1 MGLKDFQIQ
10 GKVAIVTGAS
20 RGIGRAIAHGL
31 SEAGAKVVLSS
42 RKLEDLQKVA
52 EEIRRKG
59 GDAFPIAAHNGKTV
73 DLENLVKKT
82 VEHYGTID
90 ILVNNAATNPVF
102 GPIIQVEESA
112 WDKIMEVNVKGAFFL
127 SRSAAQV
134 MGEKGGGVIV
144 NIASSAGL
152 RPMPFLGAY
161 SVSKAGVIM
170 LTKVLAVEWAGLKI
184 RVNAVA
190 PGIIETRF
198 SEALWKNETILE
210 EVQKRQPIPRVGQP
224 EEIVGAVLFLA
235 SPASSYMTG
244 EVMVID
250 GGGLLV

>member
-1 MGLKDFQIQ
+1 MDLNGFQIQ

-59 GDAFPIAAHNGKTV
+59 GDAFPIAAHNGKIA

-102 GPIIQVEESA
+102 GPIIQVEESV

-161 SVSKAGVIM
+161 SVSKAGLVM

-224 EEIVGAVLFLA
+224 EEIVGAALFLA

-244 EVMVID
+244 EVIVID

>member
-10 GKVAIVTGAS
+10 GKVAVVTGAS

-59 GDAFPIAAHNGKTV
+59 GDAFPIVAHNGKV
-73 DLENLVKKT
+73 ADLETLVKKT
-82 VEHYGTID
+82 VEHFGTID

-112 WDKIMEVNVKGAFFL
+112 WDKIMEVNVRGAFFL
-127 SRSAAQV
+127 SRAAAQV

-198 SEALWKNETILE
+198 SEALWKNEAILE

-224 EEIVGAVLFLA
+224 EEIASAVLFLA

-250 GGGLLV
+250 GGGVLA

>member
-59 GDAFPIAAHNGKTV
+59 GDAFPIAAHNGKV
-73 DLENLVKKT
+73 ADLENLAKKT

-112 WDKIMEVNVKGAFFL
+112 WDKIMEVNVRGAFFL
-127 SRSAAQV
+127 SRSVAQV

-224 EEIVGAVLFLA
+224 EEIASAVLFLA

-250 GGGLLV
+250 GGGILA

>member
-59 GDAFPIAAHNGKTV
+59 GDAFPIAAHNGRIA

-250 GGGLLV
+250 GGGLLI

>member
-59 GDAFPIAAHNGKTV
+59 GDAFPIAAHNGRIA

-161 SVSKAGVIM
+161 SVSKAGVVM

-250 GGGLLV
+250 GGGLLI

>member
-10 GKVAIVTGAS
+10 GKVAAVTGAS

-31 SEAGAKVVLSS
+31 AEAGAKVVLSS

-52 EEIRRKG
+52 EEIRGKG
-59 GDAFPIAAHNGKTV
+59 GDAFPIAAHNGKIA
-73 DLENLVKKT
+73 DLENLAKKT

-102 GPIIQVEESA
+102 GPIIQVDESA
-112 WDKIMEVNVKGAFFL
+112 WNKIMEVNVRGAFFL
-127 SRSAAQV
+127 SRAAAQV

-161 SVSKAGVIM
+161 SVSKAAVIM

-224 EEIVGAVLFLA
+224 EEIANAVLYLA

-244 EVMVID
+244 EIMVID
-250 GGGLLV
+250 GGGILA

>member
-1 MGLKDFQIQ
+1 MGSKDFQIQ
-10 GKVAIVTGAS
+10 GKIAIVTGAS
-20 RGIGRAIAHGL
+20 RGIGRAIAHSL
-31 SEAGAKVVLSS
+31 AEAGAKVALSS

-59 GDAFPIAAHNGKTV
+59 GDAFPIAAHNGKV
-73 DLENLVKKT
+73 ADLENLVTKT

-102 GPIIQVEESA
+102 GPIIQVDESA
-112 WDKIMEVNVKGAFFL
+112 WNKIMEVNVRGAFFL
-127 SRSAAQV
+127 SRSAALV
-134 MGEKGGGVIV
+134 MGETGGGVIV

-224 EEIVGAVLFLA
+224 EEIAGAVLFLA

-250 GGGLLV
+250 GGNLLV

>member
-52 EEIRRKG
+52 EEIRGKK
-59 GDAFPIAAHNGKTV
+59 GDAFPIAAHNGRIA

>member
-1 MGLKDFQIQ
+1 
-10 GKVAIVTGAS
+10 
-20 RGIGRAIAHGL
+20 
-31 SEAGAKVVLSS
+31 
-42 RKLEDLQKVA
+42 
-52 EEIRRKG
+52 
-59 GDAFPIAAHNGKTV
+59 
-73 DLENLVKKT
+73 
-82 VEHYGTID
+82 
-90 ILVNNAATNPVF
+90 
-102 GPIIQVEESA
+102 
-112 WDKIMEVNVKGAFFL
+112 
-127 SRSAAQV
+127 
-134 MGEKGGGVIV
+134 
-144 NIASSAGL
+144 
-152 RPMPFLGAY
+152 MPFLGAY

-224 EEIVGAVLFLA
+224 EEIASAVLFLA

-250 GGGLLV
+250 GGGILA

>member
-59 GDAFPIAAHNGKTV
+59 GDAFPIAAHNGKIA

-82 VEHYGTID
+82 VDHYGTID

-134 MGEKGGGVIV
+134 MGEKGGGAIV

>member
-134 MGEKGGGVIV
+134 MGEKGGGTIV

-210 EVQKRQPIPRVGQP
+210 EVQKRQPIPRLGQP

>member
-10 GKVAIVTGAS
+10 GKVAVVTGAS

-59 GDAFPIAAHNGKTV
+59 GDAFPIVAHNGKV
-73 DLENLVKKT
+73 ADLENLVKKT

-112 WDKIMEVNVKGAFFL
+112 WDKIMEVNVRGAFFL
-127 SRSAAQV
+127 SRAAAQV

-198 SEALWKNETILE
+198 SEALWKNEAILE

-224 EEIVGAVLFLA
+224 EEIASAVLFLA

-250 GGGLLV
+250 GGGVLA

>member
-59 GDAFPIAAHNGKTV
+59 GDAFPIAAHNGKV
-73 DLENLVKKT
+73 ADLENLAKKT

-112 WDKIMEVNVKGAFFL
+112 WDKIMEVNVRGAFFL

-224 EEIVGAVLFLA
+224 EEIASAVLFLA

-250 GGGLLV
+250 GGGILA

>member
-10 GKVAIVTGAS
+10 RKVAIVTGAS

-134 MGEKGGGVIV
+134 MGEKGGGAIV

-250 GGGLLV
+250 GGGILV

>member
-1 MGLKDFQIQ
+1 IQ

-59 GDAFPIAAHNGKTV
+59 GDAFPIAAHNGKV
-73 DLENLVKKT
+73 ADLENLAKKT

-112 WDKIMEVNVKGAFFL
+112 WDKIMEVNVRGAFFL
-127 SRSAAQV
+127 SRAAAQV

-170 LTKVLAVEWAGLKI
+170 LTKVLAVEWAGL
-184 RVNAVA
+184 N
-190 PGIIETRF
+190 
-198 SEALWKNETILE
+198 
-210 EVQKRQPIPRVGQP
+210 
-224 EEIVGAVLFLA
+224 
-235 SPASSYMTG
+235 
-244 EVMVID
+244 
-250 GGGLLV
+250 GGGVLA